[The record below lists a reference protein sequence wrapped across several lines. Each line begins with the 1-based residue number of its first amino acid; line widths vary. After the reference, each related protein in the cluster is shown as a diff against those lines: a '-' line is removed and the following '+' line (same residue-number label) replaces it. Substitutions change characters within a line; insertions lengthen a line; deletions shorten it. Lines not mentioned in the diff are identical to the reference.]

1 MIDPSSSEEESD
13 EEQTGRGPSKGGLR
27 QHGGGGGGGTPHRQQ
42 PHHHGSAS
50 TPKTIIANANSS
62 MSSGI
67 GPSLHSGSTSSGLN
81 RHGSSHSS
89 KHSMAEQFHG
99 SGPATPAHHAGGGG
113 GGGGGHP
120 KDTYQQNHHGMSHAG
135 SDTSGSLDVPSSTIP
150 R

>member
-13 EEQTGRGPSKGGLR
+13 EEQTGRGPPKGGLR
-27 QHGGGGGGGTPHRQQ
+27 QQAGGTPQRHQ
-42 PHHHGSAS
+42 PHGHHGSAS

-89 KHSMAEQFHG
+89 KHSMAEQYHS
-99 SGPATPAHHAGGGG
+99 SGPATPAHHGGGG

-120 KDTYQQNHHGMSHAG
+120 KESYQQNHHGMSHAG